1 MSNKETGTVDMEING
16 QPYYVKSKEGVPYL
30 YDIDTH
36 DEVGYW
42 SSKKGQYVMFS
53 LYNRLMK
60 EKYENQGEKRM
71 NCSSSDSTS
80 ESEPM
85 NSEEESQQDEEEEES
100 QQDEEEE
107 ESQQEEAEE
116 ESQEEEAEE
125 ESQQDEEEEE
135 SQQEEAEEE
144 SQEEE
149 AEEESL
155 VETKNQTNTYSL
167 MILFLILFVYLTL
180 QKEFQSIY
188 FDFIFLI
195 LINLLNTLKVFE
207 ILNDE

>member
-100 QQDEEEE
+100 QQ
-107 ESQQEEAEE
+107 
-116 ESQEEEAEE
+116 
-125 ESQQDEEEEE
+125 
-135 SQQEEAEEE
+135 EEAEEE

>member
-85 NSEEESQQDEEEEES
+85 NSEEESQQ
-100 QQDEEEE
+100 EEE
-107 ESQQEEAEE
+107 ESQQEEA
-116 ESQEEEAEE
+116 
-125 ESQQDEEEEE
+125 EEE